1 MAENV
6 CPLVFRPIFR
16 AKTWGGRNLERLLG
30 KALPPGEAIGES
42 WECADLPEG
51 QSVVAAGPA
60 AGRALERLVAEWGSD
75 LLGRAVPADG
85 RFPLLIKFLDA
96 CQPLSIQVH
105 PDAETARRLGGGA
118 RPKEEM
124 FYIVSAEPQGCVYLG
139 VKPGVSLDDLRSAA
153 RSGEVEAL
161 MNRVPVRAGQAFHV
175 PPGTLH
181 ALGAGVV
188 AAEVE
193 TPSDTTYRL
202 FDWNRT
208 RPGGDAGLHIDE
220 ALASVRL
227 DDRPPAPPPRQH
239 VAGLFTAVSTL
250 VECPAFKVEKVRFI
264 EGMEMDIPYA
274 ELVAWV
280 VLEGRG
286 EVLHGRGGRQP
297 FTRGDVVVLP
307 AALPS
312 AKLRTETDCVWLEV
326 TIPVASDLAAFRRPS
341 AAELRGAP
349 PGSGGA
355 VQLGVSI
362 RRPPSEG

>member
-1 MAENV
+1 MSENV

-30 KALPPGEAIGES
+30 KSLPAGESIGES

-51 QSVVAAGPA
+51 QSIVAVGPA
-60 AGRALERLVAEWGSD
+60 AGRTLEQVVAEWGAD
-75 LLGRAVPADG
+75 LLGRAVVTDG

-124 FYIVSAEPQGCVYLG
+124 FYIVAAEPHGCVYLG
-139 VKPGVSLDDLRSAA
+139 VRPGVSLDELRSAA
-153 RSGEVEAL
+153 QSGEVEAL

-202 FDWNRT
+202 FDWNRR
-208 RPGGDAGLHIDE
+208 RPAGDAGLHIDA
-220 ALASVRL
+220 ALASIRL
-227 DDRPPAPPPRQH
+227 DDRPPEPPPRQH

-264 EGMEMDIPYA
+264 EGMEMEIPYA
-274 ELVAWV
+274 ELVVWV

-286 EVLHGRGGRQP
+286 AVLHGRGGRQP
-297 FTRGDVVVLP
+297 FMRGDVVVLP

-312 AKLRTETDCVWLEV
+312 ARLKTETDCVWLEV
-326 TIPVASDLAAFRRPS
+326 TIPVPSDLAEFRRPS
-341 AAELRGAP
+341 AAELRDQP
-349 PGSGGA
+349 RDSGGA

-362 RRPPSEG
+362 RRATPEC